1 MDKERYSR
9 SSRDDRDRDSSADR
23 SPERE
28 ATRRHQ
34 VRDRDGDSRRRDSDR
49 YRSSSRRYDREE
61 DERDRARDREESRDR
76 DKHHERSKDKE
87 ARSKRKEREEENL
100 NREGKK
106 KKSRFEEGSRA
117 MNGASGVEIV
127 SFYAF
132 SLIFLGWSCVCNAHI
147 FLCFCCR
154 RATLR
159 IVLLRWR
166 LLWALVKPCSLRYL
180 RYLQR
185 MKIREL
191 VLSGL
196 MRFMK
201 NLVQMEEVHS
211 QQLGKVVQARLLMC

>member
-1 MDKERYSR
+1 MDNKERYSR

-87 ARSKRKEREEENL
+87 ARSKRKEREEESL

-117 MNGASGVEIV
+117 MNGASGVEIEGDASYNSTV
-127 SFYAF
+127 LET
-132 SLIFLGWSCVCNAHI
+132 SLGPSQ
-147 FLCFCCR
+147 
-154 RATLR
+154 T
-159 IVLLRWR
+159 VLT
-166 LLWALVKPCSLRYL
+166 K
-180 RYLQR
+180 
-185 MKIREL
+185 
-191 VLSGL
+191 
-196 MRFMK
+196 
-201 NLVQMEEVHS
+201 MEEVYP